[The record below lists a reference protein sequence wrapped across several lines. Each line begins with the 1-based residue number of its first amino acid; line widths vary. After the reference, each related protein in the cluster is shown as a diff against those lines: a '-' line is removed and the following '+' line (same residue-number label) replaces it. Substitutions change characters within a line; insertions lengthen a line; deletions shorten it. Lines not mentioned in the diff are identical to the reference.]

1 MQRRIPLHSRYH
13 ASPQILPRPLLVV
26 DFLEGLLARRAAVGS
41 MMTGRGCRGVS
52 PSALVQRLF
61 SIGGRELN
69 FKLMDLV
76 PLGVSSP
83 TLRYRKKLV
92 QPSAGGHRFWCVH
105 GGIIP
110 SFASAVSPARGEPG
124 WKRAH
129 SDRAPL
135 HAGRKNR
142 GQVDRHCIA
151 LIERQRIGTRL
162 QIDRWVRP

>member
-1 MQRRIPLHSRYH
+1 MATVARRAVGDRCNGVRLRMQRRIPLHSLYD
-13 ASPQILPRPLLVV
+13 ASAQILPRPLLVV
-26 DFLEGLLARRAAVGS
+26 DFLEGLLALRAAVGIT
-41 MMTGRGCRGVS
+41 MTGGGCRGVS
-52 PSALVQRLF
+52 PSALVQRLL

-83 TLRYRKKLV
+83 TLRYHKKLL

-129 SDRAPL
+129 AEIACCDRD
-135 HAGRKNR
+135 HGRS
-142 GQVDRHCIA
+142 
-151 LIERQRIGTRL
+151 TRL
-162 QIDRWVRP
+162 VNVA